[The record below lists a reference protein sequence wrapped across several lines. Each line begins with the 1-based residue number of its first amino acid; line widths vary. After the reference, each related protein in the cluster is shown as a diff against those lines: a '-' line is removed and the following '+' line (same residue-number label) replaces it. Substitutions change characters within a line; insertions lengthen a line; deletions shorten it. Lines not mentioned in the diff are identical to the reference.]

1 MENAEKNNESRRAT
15 DYEKSEFKD
24 IQKWENEPPNIVNQA
39 LGVVSTPVVWLA
51 QKLVPQKAIEGCLN
65 LANAA
70 GSALADTG
78 DILRDGKVA
87 KISDLRNVK
96 LEVCDDLANSVHN
109 WALAFATAE
118 GGAAGFF
125 GIAGMAVDI
134 PSLVTF
140 SLRSIHKVGLCY
152 GYEAKSNDDEKFILS
167 VLSAAGA
174 NNPTEKM
181 TAIATMRSIQQ
192 MIMKTTWKKMAETA
206 AQKTFSKE
214 AGVLAIKNLAKQL
227 GINITKRKALQA
239 IPFIGAG
246 IGAAMNAQYVN
257 DICWA
262 ARRSFQKRWLD
273 ENCVEIE

>member
-1 MENAEKNNESRRAT
+1 MDNDNEKMELRKAT
-15 DYEKSEFKD
+15 DYEKSEYNS

-39 LGVVSTPVVWLA
+39 LGVVSTPAVWLA

-70 GSALADTG
+70 GSALADTR
-78 DILRDGKVA
+78 DILRDGGVA
-87 KISDLRNVK
+87 KISDLKNGK
-96 LEVCDDLANSVHN
+96 LEVCDKIANSVHN

-118 GGAAGFF
+118 GCAAGFF
-125 GIAGMAVDI
+125 GLAGMAVDI
-134 PSLVTF
+134 PVLITF

-152 GYEAKSNDDEKFILS
+152 GYESISGDDERFILN

-181 TAIATMRSIQQ
+181 AAITTMRSIQQ

-206 AQKTFSKE
+206 AQKTFGKE
-214 AGVLAIKNLAKQL
+214 AGVMAVKNLAKQL

-239 IPFIGAG
+239 IPCIGAG
-246 IGAAMNAQYVN
+246 IGATMNAQYIN

-273 ENCVEIE
+273 ENCVEIK

>member
-1 MENAEKNNESRRAT
+1 MEFSDELKEFRTPTA
-15 DYEKSEFKD
+15 YEKAESAS
-24 IQKWENEPPNIVNQA
+24 IQKWENEEPSVVNQA
-39 LGVVSTPVVWLA
+39 LGFVSAPIVWIT
-51 QKLVPQKAIEGCLN
+51 QRLVPQKAIEGALN

-70 GSALADTG
+70 GSALADKS
-78 DILRDGKVA
+78 DILRDGGVS
-87 KISDLRNVK
+87 KISDLKNVK
-96 LEVCDDLANSVHN
+96 LEVCDGMANSVHN

-118 GGAAGFF
+118 GGTAGFF
-125 GIAGMAVDI
+125 GLAGMAVDI
-134 PSLVTF
+134 PALITF

-152 GYEAKSNDDEKFILS
+152 GYETTSREDERFVLS

-174 NNPTEKM
+174 NNPAEKM
-181 TAIATMRSIQQ
+181 SAITTMRAVQQ

-206 AQKTFSKE
+206 TEKTFSKE
-214 AGVLAIKNLAKQL
+214 AGVLAIKALAKQL

-246 IGAAMNAQYVN
+246 IGAAMNAQYIN

-273 ENCVEIE
+273 DNCVEVG

>member
-1 MENAEKNNESRRAT
+1 MNTNNDNQESRKAT

-24 IQKWENEPPNIVNQA
+24 IQKWENEPPNIVSHA

-87 KISDLRNVK
+87 KISDLRKVN

-214 AGVLAIKNLAKQL
+214 AGGLAIKNLAKQL

-273 ENCVEIE
+273 ENCVEVE

>member
-1 MENAEKNNESRRAT
+1 MENAEKNNESRKAT

-87 KISDLRNVK
+87 KISDLRKVN

-273 ENCVEIE
+273 ENCVEVE